1 MQQQSSEDVWGRPSE
16 GDGVMMRE
24 EEGSILQKD
33 RPNSTYE
40 LLLKKAVSE
49 GRIGGDHR
57 CQVCGMR
64 YNDSEEA
71 TACCEKVLQLNRL

>member
-1 MQQQSSEDVWGRPSE
+1 
-16 GDGVMMRE
+16 MRE
-24 EEGSILQKD
+24 EEGNVLHKD

-40 LLLKKAVSE
+40 LLIKKAVSE

-64 YNDSEEA
+64 YNDPSEA
-71 TACCEKVLQLNRL
+71 STCCEKVLQGNRLF